1 MEKSIYVL
9 SQSVEKKY
17 VLSVDDDI
25 VLFEIKS
32 IEDVNKY
39 FINKEPYDPK
49 NIYHEAI
56 MNNWPFGFDR
66 YL

>member
-1 MEKSIYVL
+1 MKKNVYVL

-17 VLSVDDDI
+17 VLSVDEDI

-32 IEDVNKY
+32 IEGVTSY
-39 FINKEPYDPK
+39 FINKEPYNPK
-49 NIYHEAI
+49 NSYHESI
-56 MNNWPFGFDR
+56 INNWPFGFDR